1 MNPISPEM
9 LIIKIL
15 TSQRADEVLS
25 RIHFKKQYTEMVKR
39 LHPDVCDLPKAH
51 EAVVKLNLFKAQLEK
66 EVEDDA
72 GVIVKVDAQ
81 SYLFKGEKEIL
92 EKSYQNYQ
100 ALLALKDDASK
111 HFRKYLPTQMSWQGG
126 GLLVQTGEESALC
139 YDLKLEEKHVAWAA
153 SRMLEF
159 VSWLH
164 QVGYVHGGLVPQ
176 SWAIIPKTHG
186 MVCLSFYHLTPL
198 NGNLETLSGAYSD
211 WYPSSV
217 FAEKKATPNLDLSII
232 QKVAIS
238 LLGDPSGAGVKLK
251 ATHDENLINFWI
263 QSHQEAFTTYE
274 KYRKL
279 LQDLY
284 GKPKFYP
291 LTL

>member
-1 MNPISPEM
+1 MNPTSPEM

-15 TSQRADEVLS
+15 TSKRPDEVLS
-25 RIHFKKQYTEMVKR
+25 RIYFKKQYTEMIKR
-39 LHPDVCDLPKAH
+39 LHPDVCDLPKAG
-51 EAVVKLNLFKAQLEK
+51 EAVAKLNQFKDQLEK

-72 GVIVKVDAQ
+72 GSIFKIDTQ
-81 SYLFKGEKEIL
+81 SYLFKGERDVL
-92 EKSYQNYQ
+92 EKSYQNYHK
-100 ALLALKDDASK
+100 LLALKDEASQ
-111 HFRKYLPTQMSWQGG
+111 HFRKYLPAKMSWQQG
-126 GLLVQTGEESALC
+126 GLLVQTSEDSALS
-139 YDLKLEEKHVAWAA
+139 YDVVLEEKHVAWAA

-176 SWAIIPKTHG
+176 SWAIVPKTHG
-186 MVCLSFYHLTPL
+186 MVCLSFYHLAPL
-198 NGNLETLSGAYSD
+198 GSPLKTLSGAYSD
-211 WYPSSV
+211 WYPSQV
-217 FAEKKATPNLDLSII
+217 FTEKKAIPSLDLSLV
-232 QKVAIS
+232 QKVVIS

-263 QSHQEAFTTYE
+263 QSHREAFPTYD

-279 LQDLY
+279 LQNLY

-291 LTL
+291 LAL